1 MNVKVLGTRKLDFKT
16 DKGEQVSGTQIFVC
30 YPYNGV
36 EGYLTD
42 KIFVSANSNV
52 VLPTFKFGEEYKF
65 VYSGIGRRQVLT
77 EVVEVQ

>member
-36 EGYLTD
+36 EGWLTD
-42 KIFVSANSNV
+42 KIFVPSNSPV
-52 VLPTFKFGEEYKF
+52 KLPVFKFGEEYKF

-77 EVVEVQ
+77 DVIPVE